1 MAQSWHP
8 WLGSAGISWAIHD
21 PALEATSSP
30 TSLGWPQLRI
40 LGALPVLSA
49 GALPVLSVLSVLS
62 VPGIAGGL
70 VVAHLLYKL
79 LSILN
84 GSERWIA
91 LGTCGNKMEH
101 AHPHTH
107 IYIYI
112 LHTFI
117 RAYIEILFNIIW
129 WFWFWLWHRLNTHC
143 CAPFMS
149 GNKGRD
155 SLAFDTHES
164 LSTTRASPF
173 PKIKYTSKIN
183 GPPRSMDQIH
193 PIKSIKH

>member
-1 MAQSWHP
+1 M
-8 WLGSAGISWAIHD
+8 
-21 PALEATSSP
+21 
-30 TSLGWPQLRI
+30 
-40 LGALPVLSA
+40 LSA
-49 GALPVLSVLSVLS
+49 GALPVLSVLS

-117 RAYIEILFNIIW
+117 RAYIEILFNII
-129 WFWFWLWHRLNTHC
+129 
-143 CAPFMS
+143 
-149 GNKGRD
+149 
-155 SLAFDTHES
+155 
-164 LSTTRASPF
+164 
-173 PKIKYTSKIN
+173 
-183 GPPRSMDQIH
+183 
-193 PIKSIKH
+193 

>member
-1 MAQSWHP
+1 MAP
-8 WLGSAGISWAIHD
+8 LAGISWDQLGH
-21 PALEATSSP
+21 PRSSTGSHFFANLTGMASAP
-30 TSLGWPQLRI
+30 HPGGI
-40 LGALPVLSA
+40 A
-49 GALPVLSVLSVLS
+49 GALSRC
-62 VPGIAGGL
+62 IAG
-70 VVAHLLYKL
+70 A
-79 LSILN
+79 LSALSALSARHCRWPCCSAPSLQAPFHPERIWTVDRTWNMWEQN
-84 GSERWIA
+84 GTRA
-91 LGTCGNKMEH
+91 PT
-101 AHPHTH
+101 HTYTY